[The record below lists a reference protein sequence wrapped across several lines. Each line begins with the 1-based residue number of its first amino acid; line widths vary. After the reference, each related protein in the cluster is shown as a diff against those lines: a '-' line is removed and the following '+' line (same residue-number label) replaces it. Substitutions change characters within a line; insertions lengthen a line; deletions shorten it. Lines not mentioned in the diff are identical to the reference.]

1 MNLVRWFRKNNKK
14 VMAVVVIVI
23 MIGFIG
29 GGALQQLGRRR
40 SGTIAHF
47 ANMIEITDY
56 DLFTA
61 RRELE
66 ILRMLRAD
74 ALLRSQDLHGIFL
87 GELLFSDQ
95 RTSVALINQLK
106 QTIRANQYQISE
118 KQINDIYRRQAPP
131 GIYWLLLQN
140 EAQNA
145 GIRISNEQAGELL
158 GRIIP
163 QLFQGQTY
171 RQLIGA
177 IITQQRI
184 PEQQILTTLSKLLAV
199 LQYSSIVCSNEDLTT
214 RQIMQMASNEE
225 ERINVEFVK
234 FDSAIFARTKAS
246 QEGEQQ
252 EAPGEEKIAEHFK
265 KYKAIAPGTV
275 SDENPYGF
283 GYKLPDRVQLEYIAC
298 RLDDVKKIV
307 KRPTQDEMGNFYSRN
322 KQQLYTEQVP
332 SDPNDPNSPTIPKTK
347 SFAEVASSISQQLLK
362 DKVNSTATNILQE
375 ARALTE
381 AEMEDLKIESAEVTT
396 EQLKEKAGDYKT
408 TAAQLSEKY
417 KIKIYTGQTGLLS
430 PIDIQSDKQMGTLFL
445 QGYGQNPVILSKV
458 VFAVDELAVS
468 ELGPFDVPK
477 PRMFENIGP
486 VKDMMSIYGS
496 DTGGIMAIVRVI
508 DAKKACE
515 PENIDV
521 TYSTHSLKFDPNEG
535 NAGEDRYSVKEK
547 VSEDLMKLAA
557 METTKSR
564 AEEFIALTKKESW
577 TNAINKLEELYGQ
590 LQQRDPN
597 DPNTF
602 RLQNYP
608 SMRRMLKA
616 NLATIALQGRG
627 DPMTPFYLNESKI
640 NKQFI
645 DKLYSLIPPDKDRAE
660 SLPVVMEFEPDMS
673 YYVVKDLSV
682 KRIYQE
688 DFDNSKATRL
698 FREDYIQSQ
707 SLAVI
712 HYNPE
717 NILKRMNF
725 RAAGAEEE
733 TADANAPAES
743 EAAS

>member
-1 MNLVRWFRKNNKK
+1 MNLVKWFRKNNKK

-23 MIGFIG
+23 MFGFIG
-29 GGALQQLGRRR
+29 GSALRQIGGRRA
-40 SGTIAHF
+40 GTIAHF
-47 ANMIEITDY
+47 GEKIEITDN
-56 DLFTA
+56 DLYSA
-61 RRELE
+61 RRELD
-66 ILRMLRAD
+66 ILSMLRAD
-74 ALLRSQDLHGIFL
+74 ALLRSQDLQGIFL
-87 GELLFSDQ
+87 GELLFSNQ
-95 RTSVALINQLK
+95 RASVALINRLK
-106 QTIRANQYQISE
+106 QTIRSNQYRISE
-118 KQINDIYRRQAPP
+118 KQINDLYRRQVPP
-131 GIYWLLLQN
+131 AIYWLLLQN

-145 GIRISNEQAGELL
+145 GIRVSTDQSRDLL
-158 GRIIP
+158 RRIIP

-171 RQLIGA
+171 SQLIGVM
-177 IITQQRI
+177 IRQQRI

-199 LQYSSIVCSNEDLTT
+199 LQYSAIVCSNENLTN

-234 FDSAIFARTKAS
+234 FDSAVFA
-246 QEGEQQ
+246 EQQ

-265 KYKAIAPGTV
+265 KYKAIAPGTI

-362 DKVNSTATNILQE
+362 DKINSTATNILQE
-375 ARALTE
+375 ARTLTE
-381 AEMEDLKIESAEVTT
+381 AKLEDLRIESEEVTP
-396 EQLKEKAGDYKT
+396 EQIREKAGDYK
-408 TAAQLSEKY
+408 AIAGQLSEKY
-417 KIKIYTGQTGLLS
+417 KIKVYTGQTGLLS
-430 PIDIQSDKQMGTLFL
+430 PIDIQSDEQLGTLFL
-445 QGYGQNPVILSKV
+445 QGYGQNPVILNKV

-468 ELGPFDVPK
+468 ELGPFDVPT
-477 PRMFENIGP
+477 PRMFENIGLI
-486 VKDMMSIYGS
+486 KDMMSVYGS
-496 DTGGIMAIVRVI
+496 EASGIMAIMRLI
-508 DAKKACE
+508 DAQKAGE
-515 PENIDV
+515 PESTDV
-521 TYSTHSLKFDPNEG
+521 TYSTHSLIFDPNE
-535 NAGEDRYSVKEK
+535 EDGDEDSYSVKEK
-547 VSEDLMKLAA
+547 VTEDLKKFAVL
-557 METTKSR
+557 ETTKGR
-564 AEEFIALTKKESW
+564 AEEFVALAQKEGW
-577 TNAINKLEELYGQ
+577 TSAINKFEELYGQ

-597 DPNTF
+597 DPNAF

-608 SMRRMLKA
+608 GMRRMLKA
-616 NLATIALQGRG
+616 NLQAIALQGRG
-627 DPMTPFYLNESKI
+627 DPMTPFYLSESRI
-640 NKQFI
+640 NKQFV
-645 DKLYSLIPPDKDRAE
+645 DKLYSLIPPDKDSAE
-660 SLPVVMEFEPDMS
+660 SLPVVVEFEPDMS

-688 DFDNSKATRL
+688 DFDTSKATRL

-707 SLAVI
+707 SLAAI
-712 HYNPE
+712 HFNPE

-725 RAAGAEEE
+725 RAVGVEDKE